1 MQPRERYA
9 GAPMPRP
16 SPSRDRLPTGRLVVA
31 LLALLAPTALAFADG
46 GYFEGARDVALAGA
60 GVALLLTALVVP
72 RPRPSRPALLAL
84 GGLAALTAWTAIST
98 SWAPSSDPAWATAE
112 RDALYLAGLTAT
124 ALLLAEPRALARL
137 AEPVLTAGMVVVV
150 GYGLLG
156 RLLPDVLHIVP
167 SASAGGRLDQPLTY
181 WNAMGALAAIGA
193 VLAARLAGDD
203 TRAPL
208 LRSAAAAAA
217 VPLLAGLYLTF
228 SRGAIAACVAGL
240 VVLLAVAPSFTQLRA
255 ATIVAEAGIV
265 GAGLTAASPYV
276 RTLHGSHPALQG
288 AAVLVAL
295 LAVMLLAALTQAWAV
310 RVERDGT
317 TRLGRLPLPSHHGWI
332 ATALVAA
339 MLVVPVAIAA
349 GSDTPSS
356 VDPRFGSSTSR
367 LASADSPRYEYW
379 RVAIESFADH
389 PVQGVGAGGF
399 AVEWLRERKEANP
412 ARDAHSLPI
421 ETLAELG
428 LLGGVALALMA
439 TGVALCTRRVL
450 RADPALAAGP
460 AAALVAY
467 AFHASIDWDWEMPA
481 LSLVAVALA
490 GLMLARSSVSIDTAP
505 STTSAGSAA
514 KRNRVDP

>member
-1 MQPRERYA
+1 MRL
-9 GAPMPRP
+9 P
-16 SPSRDRLPTGRLVVA
+16 SPRLTPPAGRLVVA
-31 LLALLAPTALAFADG
+31 LIALVAPTAIAFADG
-46 GYFEGARDVALAGA
+46 GYFEGARAVALVGA
-60 GVALLLTALVVP
+60 GLVCVLTALVVP
-72 RPRPSRPALLAL
+72 ARDLIPSRPALLAL

-112 RDALYLAGLTAT
+112 RDALYLAALAAT
-124 ALLLAEPRALARL
+124 TLLLAEPRALARL
-137 AEPVLTAGMVVVV
+137 VEPVLLAGIVVVI

-156 RLLPDVLHIVP
+156 RLLPDILNVVSSP
-167 SASAGGRLDQPLTY
+167 SAGGRLDQPLTY
-181 WNAMGALAAIGA
+181 WNAVGALAAVGT

-203 TRAPL
+203 TRAPM

-217 VPLLAGLYLTF
+217 VPLLVGLYLTF

-255 ATIVAEAGIV
+255 AVIVAEAGVI
-265 GAGLTAASPYV
+265 GAALAAASPYV
-276 RTLHGSHPALQG
+276 RTLHGSHPGLQG
-288 AAVLVAL
+288 AAVLIAL
-295 LAVMLLAALTQAWAV
+295 LAIMLLAALTQTWAV

-317 TRLGRLPLPSHHGWI
+317 TRLGRLPLPRHHGYV
-332 ATALVAA
+332 AAALVAA

-399 AVEWLRERKEANP
+399 AVEWLRERTEANP

-428 LLGGVALALMA
+428 IIGAAALALLIA
-439 TGVALCTRRVL
+439 GIAIATRRVL
-450 RADPALAAGP
+450 RADPVLAAGP

-481 LSLVAVALA
+481 LSLVAVVLA
-490 GLMLARSSVSIDTAP
+490 GQMLARSRTSTATAP

-514 KRNRVDP
+514 NRNRVEP